1 MFMLL
6 TKSQFTILAAYIFLS
21 LWVVIAN
28 PEDSWMWCFT
38 EKCDDVTVCHFQIQW
53 FHQLARM
60 CFGYLT
66 NHIISFRN
74 LSSCVIRWGIL
85 LCVLP
90 KLTLKRPPLTL
101 IEGNR
106 KTFTWLSYL
115 WKYFY
120 VLGFII
126 TLNLVWFFFICGCVC
141 YFQQLLSC
149 AQLSKTKENFKSM

>member
-1 MFMLL
+1 MLL
-6 TKSQFTILAAYIFLS
+6 TKAQFTILAAYIFLS

-28 PEDSWMWCFT
+28 PENSWLWCFT
-38 EKCDDVTVCHFQIQW
+38 EKCGDVTVCHFQIQW
-53 FHQLARM
+53 FHQIARM

-66 NHIISFRN
+66 NDIIWFRN

-115 WKYFY
+115 CQYFY

-126 TLNLVWFFFICGCVC
+126 ILNLGVIFLFVNVFVTFNS
-141 YFQQLLSC
+141 YLDAHNFQKPKKISNPC
-149 AQLSKTKENFKSM
+149 N